1 MSSVASSVQGE
12 PQRHFFLSAAE
23 PSADRYAAAVIRA
36 LSGRSPGMRF
46 TGVAGPAMQAEGC
59 RALANLAD
67 RAAMLTGVVG
77 LLRTGYR
84 ILKDV
89 DRCFAVDRPDAVIL
103 VDSPTLHLPMAR
115 IARRH
120 HIPVIYYVAPQ
131 LWAWAAWRIG
141 RVRRRVNRL
150 AVILP
155 FEEAYFRARGV
166 NAEYVGHPLFEVL
179 RERAPDPEE
188 VAGLRRLGDP
198 ILGLMPGSRAH
209 VVSEVLPGQIEVV
222 ERLLSRGFSGI
233 SALVSAATPS
243 TTPIVE
249 RLIAE
254 SRIADRLHIR
264 RGDSDALIAA
274 SDLVLTASGTS
285 TLHIA
290 HYRKPMIVMYQASW
304 LFYHAVGRW
313 LVRTP
318 RLSLPNIIA
327 GRDIVPEFMPYY
339 HSTAPIAEAASRIL
353 TDAST
358 RERMIAE
365 IEILAAGLNGSGVAQ
380 RVADMALEE
389 LRKADSKDI
398 A

>member
-1 MSSVASSVQGE
+1 
-12 PQRHFFLSAAE
+12 
-23 PSADRYAAAVIRA
+23 
-36 LSGRSPGMRF
+36 MRF

-67 RAAMLTGVVG
+67 RAAMLTGVLG

-120 HIPVIYYVAPQ
+120 HLPVIYYVAPQ

-155 FEEAYFRARGV
+155 FEEAYFRSRGV

-179 RERAPDPEE
+179 RERMPDPEE

-222 ERLLSRGFSGI
+222 ERLLSNGFSGI

-249 RLIAE
+249 RLVAE
-254 SRIADRLHIR
+254 SRIADRLYIR

-274 SDLVLTASGTS
+274 SDLVLTTSGTS

-290 HYRKPMIVMYQASW
+290 HYRKPMIVMYQASR

-339 HSTAPIAEAASRIL
+339 RSTAPIAEAASRIL

-365 IEILAAGLNGSGVAQ
+365 IEILTAGLNGSGVAQ

-398 A
+398 GQEASLGGG

>member
-1 MSSVASSVQGE
+1 
-12 PQRHFFLSAAE
+12 
-23 PSADRYAAAVIRA
+23 
-36 LSGRSPGMRF
+36 
-46 TGVAGPAMQAEGC
+46 
-59 RALANLAD
+59 
-67 RAAMLTGVVG
+67 MLTGVVG
-77 LLRTGYR
+77 LLRRGYR

-120 HIPVIYYVAPQ
+120 NIPVIYYVAPQ
-131 LWAWAAWRIG
+131 LWAWGSWRIG

-166 NAEYVGHPLFEVL
+166 NAEYVGHPLFEAL
-179 RERAPDPEE
+179 RERVPDPEE
-188 VAGLRRLGDP
+188 VAGLRRLGSP
-198 ILGLMPGSRAH
+198 VIGLMPGSRAH

-222 ERLLSRGFSGI
+222 ERLMSGGFSGI
-233 SALVSAATPS
+233 SALVSVATPS
-243 TTPIVE
+243 TAPIVE
-249 RLIAE
+249 RLVAG
-254 SRIADRLHIR
+254 SRIAGRMHIR
-264 RGDSDALIAA
+264 RGDSDALITA

-290 HYRKPMIVMYQASW
+290 HYRKPMIVMYQASR

-327 GRDIVPEFMPYY
+327 GRDMVPEFMPYY
-339 HSTAPIAEAASRIL
+339 GSTAPIAEAASRIL
-353 TDAST
+353 SDAST
-358 RERMIAE
+358 RGRMIADLDA
-365 IEILAAGLNGSGVAQ
+365 LAAGLDSDGVAG
-380 RVADMALEE
+380 RVAGMALEE
-389 LRKADSKDI
+389 LRKAEPRTVRGR
-398 A
+398 